1 MPIYEILSELM
12 EMDRNEALRIE
23 VTKLDTGYKIGIEF
37 ETENE
42 GDVSEISRFIN
53 KQGILDELHI

>member
-37 ETENE
+37 ETEDE
-42 GDVSEISRFIN
+42 GDVSEIYRFIN
-53 KQGILDELHI
+53 KQGILDELTL

>member
-12 EMDRNEALRIE
+12 EMDRNEALGIE

-37 ETENE
+37 ETEDD
-42 GDVSEISRFIN
+42 GDVSEIYRFIN
-53 KQGILDELHI
+53 KQGILDELSL